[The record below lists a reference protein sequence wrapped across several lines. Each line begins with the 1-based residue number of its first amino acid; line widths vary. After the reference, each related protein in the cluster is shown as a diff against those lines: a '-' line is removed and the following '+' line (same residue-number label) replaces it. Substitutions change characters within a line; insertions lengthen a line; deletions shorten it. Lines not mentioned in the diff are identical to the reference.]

1 MVLAIE
7 DESST
12 DVPKEFLNVAMGKL
26 DVSLTDDQK
35 LSVLEIAGRAKS
47 GYLKMMSVE
56 FEAVENDFC
65 SLVRRASV
73 S

>member
-12 DVPKEFLNVAMGKL
+12 DVPKEFLNVAMGKP

-35 LSVLEIAGRAKS
+35 LSVLEIAGSIKS

-65 SLVRRASV
+65 TEH
-73 S
+73 